1 MLNGK
6 EHGKKKEDTGRLVEP
21 SPAAEVSADGNDV
34 PKDAEA
40 GETAEGVAEVELEQ
54 PQEPFADSPGSC
66 RGIAIALADA
76 HVPDADQP
84 AATNGSKG
92 AEATGATE
100 AVEAVAAEATE
111 AAGTAEATEATEAV
125 EATEAA
131 EAAEALED
139 SLAAEAAALQADA
152 ASSFAA
158 SSPSSASNADF
169 AEPETEGAAE
179 RAAES
184 PEQAATA
191 QPEEAETF
199 PTEPTVSTVSDLE
212 KALHRIDEDPAEVQT
227 FQQGAAMVPETWEIA
242 GRDRP
247 PSPDAQMIRLTANDS
262 QELPSETVL
271 LPGESVH
278 EPDLASFFEEVPLMP
293 PASFFDDQELER
305 LTSQAVAEAT
315 ALLAWLTGAGS
326 SRSLP
331 EQEVFL
337 QQQQAREL
345 PIQVAQPPQTGCVDD
360 CLAEALADD
369 PTRGCLPGEYWKP
382 YPPTSPVSSCQ
393 PCPAGWY
400 CTGIVYGNFSD
411 YPVNLNRRT
420 PCPPG
425 TFRNV
430 TSGVNLS
437 DCEFCSPGYF
447 SEVEASTACV
457 ACPAGTYSITAGSS
471 KVWDCVECPAGHF
484 CLEATG
490 RPTPCAAGSYVS
502 FPGMTNES
510 DCHNCTEGHYCQIG
524 TVWPLECPKGS
535 YGNTTGLRGNGS
547 YPGTFLPDAWTD
559 ITPTGVEDTDCIACP
574 AASFCVNGSV
584 VPRQCPPGTFS
595 NASSDSETDCE
606 PCPEGYQCRFP
617 VSSDL
622 DQSSVARLPNGQLVA
637 GSDGPELCPVDANV
651 LHFSFPNV
659 TGCVEHC
666 PYQFP
671 RQSYCHRPGDGRVPD
686 RTSWALVVEQHLSLR
701 SGNRAVEVRQTALLD
716 LILVLQNLTAE
727 EAANTLT
734 MLDGNGRTALHKSAM
749 MNDVEALDVLLQYGG
764 ASTLTINAARDAD
777 GFTALMQALLL
788 DNTDASS
795 WLVSNGAILT
805 QADASLLNARG
816 LDVAAT
822 GTSPEAAVLGRA
834 GLPWTGPSAE
844 SFGGLGQVSPMP
856 TTTPWEFSTTTT
868 VSTTTTMTQ
877 TSTSTST

>member
-1 MLNGK
+1 MGLRFT
-6 EHGKKKEDTGRLVEP
+6 HMP
-21 SPAAEVSADGNDV
+21 S
-34 PKDAEA
+34 
-40 GETAEGVAEVELEQ
+40 VA
-54 PQEPFADSPGSC
+54 
-66 RGIAIALADA
+66 R
-76 HVPDADQP
+76 
-84 AATNGSKG
+84 
-92 AEATGATE
+92 
-100 AVEAVAAEATE
+100 
-111 AAGTAEATEATEAV
+111 
-125 EATEAA
+125 
-131 EAAEALED
+131 
-139 SLAAEAAALQADA
+139 
-152 ASSFAA
+152 
-158 SSPSSASNADF
+158 
-169 AEPETEGAAE
+169 
-179 RAAES
+179 
-184 PEQAATA
+184 
-191 QPEEAETF
+191 
-199 PTEPTVSTVSDLE
+199 
-212 KALHRIDEDPAEVQT
+212 
-227 FQQGAAMVPETWEIA
+227 
-242 GRDRP
+242 
-247 PSPDAQMIRLTANDS
+247 
-262 QELPSETVL
+262 
-271 LPGESVH
+271 
-278 EPDLASFFEEVPLMP
+278 
-293 PASFFDDQELER
+293 
-305 LTSQAVAEAT
+305 
-315 ALLAWLTGAGS
+315 LLALCTLA
-326 SRSLP
+326 
-331 EQEVFL
+331 
-337 QQQQAREL
+337 
-345 PIQVAQPPQTGCVDD
+345 VAQPPQTGCVDD

-471 KVWDCVECPAGHF
+471 KVADCVECPAGHF

-490 RPTPCAAGSYVS
+490 RPTVCPAGSYVS

-671 RQSYCHRPGDGRVPD
+671 QQSYCHRPGDGRVPD

-844 SFGGLGQVSPMP
+844 SFGGLGQASARAARAIGEPDANHDSLGAIRILAATKDLNLRPRKASECFRDRRCGSNTEREEEEAEFRSRALRVARRQLWRDRAVRRKHARSPVVSPPAGELRSQLADMYEEKSTLLETIEERRAELANLQKQQQAVRSEIALWSQRVTELEAKAVDARLQAAPQACAGMLRAESMP
-856 TTTPWEFSTTTT
+856 VLVQSPPVRPNSWLPPWAAMPPPPVHIPAYTAPLQGLSSSPGRVQTVRSFTSPRQAWSPGGSLVLPPGPGHVMSPGSSLSLQPGSMSLPGGMQVRHYGMVRTANSFSAGQLPKAAAMSPSPLGQGGGYRPGLGLSASSPSPSSRAGSP
-868 VSTTTTMTQ
+868 VARAHMVTQ
-877 TSTSTST
+877 VVRGASPRPSPSPLQQR

>member
-100 AVEAVAAEATE
+100 AVEAVEAAEATE
-111 AAGTAEATEATEAV
+111 AAGTAEAAEATEAV
-125 EATEAA
+125 EATEAAEAAEAAGAVEATEAAGAVEATEAAAAA

-191 QPEEAETF
+191 KPEEAETF

-305 LTSQAVAEAT
+305 LKSQAVAEAT

-337 QQQQAREL
+337 QQQQEREEEEAEFRSRALRVARRQLWRDRAVRRKHARSPVVSPPAGEL
-345 PIQVAQPPQTGCVDD
+345 RSQ
-360 CLAEALADD
+360 LADMYEEKSTLLETIEERRAELANLQKQQQAVRSEIALWSQRVTELEAKAVD
-369 PTRGCLPGEYWKP
+369 ARLQAAPQACAGMLRAESMPVLVQSPPVRPNSWLPPWAAMPPPPVHIPAYTAPLQGLSSSPGRVQTVRSFTSPRQAWSPGGSLVLPPGPGHVMSPGSSLSLQPGSMSLPGGMQVRHYGMVRTANSFSAGQLPKAAAMSP
-382 YPPTSPVSSCQ
+382 SPLGQGGGYRPGLGLSASSPSPSSRAGSPV
-393 PCPAGWY
+393 A
-400 CTGIVYGNFSD
+400 
-411 YPVNLNRRT
+411 RAHM
-420 PCPPG
+420 
-425 TFRNV
+425 V
-430 TSGVNLS
+430 T
-437 DCEFCSPGYF
+437 
-447 SEVEASTACV
+447 
-457 ACPAGTYSITAGSS
+457 
-471 KVWDCVECPAGHF
+471 
-484 CLEATG
+484 
-490 RPTPCAAGSYVS
+490 
-502 FPGMTNES
+502 
-510 DCHNCTEGHYCQIG
+510 Q
-524 TVWPLECPKGS
+524 
-535 YGNTTGLRGNGS
+535 
-547 YPGTFLPDAWTD
+547 
-559 ITPTGVEDTDCIACP
+559 
-574 AASFCVNGSV
+574 V
-584 VPRQCPPGTFS
+584 VR
-595 NASSDSETDCE
+595 
-606 PCPEGYQCRFP
+606 
-617 VSSDL
+617 
-622 DQSSVARLPNGQLVA
+622 
-637 GSDGPELCPVDANV
+637 
-651 LHFSFPNV
+651 
-659 TGCVEHC
+659 
-666 PYQFP
+666 
-671 RQSYCHRPGDGRVPD
+671 
-686 RTSWALVVEQHLSLR
+686 
-701 SGNRAVEVRQTALLD
+701 
-716 LILVLQNLTAE
+716 
-727 EAANTLT
+727 
-734 MLDGNGRTALHKSAM
+734 
-749 MNDVEALDVLLQYGG
+749 G
-764 ASTLTINAARDAD
+764 ASPRP
-777 GFTALMQALLL
+777 
-788 DNTDASS
+788 
-795 WLVSNGAILT
+795 
-805 QADASLLNARG
+805 
-816 LDVAAT
+816 
-822 GTSPEAAVLGRA
+822 SP
-834 GLPWTGPSAE
+834 
-844 SFGGLGQVSPMP
+844 SPL
-856 TTTPWEFSTTTT
+856 
-868 VSTTTTMTQ
+868 Q
-877 TSTSTST
+877 QR